1 MGTNGMSYSLPSRDV
16 IADSIET
23 IAGAHFY
30 DSLATIVGCDKNM
43 PGAIIA
49 MSRLNRPSIMVYGG
63 TIHSGYY
70 KGEKL
75 NIVSAFE
82 ALGKKYTGQISD
94 EDFKGVI
101 KNSCPGAGACGGMYT
116 ANTMASAIEA
126 LGMSL
131 PYSSSAPATSD
142 KKAGECLSVGA
153 YLNILLEKDIKP
165 SDIIT
170 AESIQNALVVGM
182 VLGGSTNLILHFLAI
197 AKSANIKLT
206 LTDIQKLSDKTPL
219 LADLKPS
226 GKYMMEDLD
235 AIGGVQSIMK
245 MLAAEGLLH
254 LDCMTVTGKT
264 VRENLK
270 EAPDLPAGQ
279 DIIYP
284 LSKPIKTTSHLQML
298 YGNIAIDGSVA
309 KITGKE
315 GEFFEGP
322 ARVYTSEEALN
333 AGIINKEIQA
343 GEVIVI
349 AYVGPKG
356 GPGMPEMLKPTSL
369 LMGAGLGDK
378 VALITDGRFSGGT
391 HGFVIGHL
399 SPEAI
404 EGGNIGLVQNGDI
417 ITIDT
422 ANNKINAK
430 VSDEEFAA
438 RRARWVKP
446 PYRVTSGS
454 LYKYIKNV
462 SSASLGCVTD
472 L

>member
-1 MGTNGMSYSLPSRDV
+1 
-16 IADSIET
+16 
-23 IAGAHFY
+23 
-30 DSLATIVGCDKNM
+30 
-43 PGAIIA
+43 
-49 MSRLNRPSIMVYGG
+49 
-63 TIHSGYY
+63 
-70 KGEKL
+70 
-75 NIVSAFE
+75 
-82 ALGKKYTGQISD
+82 
-94 EDFKGVI
+94 
-101 KNSCPGAGACGGMYT
+101 MYT

-142 KKAGECLSVGA
+142 KKTGECLSVGN

-170 AESIQNALVVGM
+170 TESIQNALVVGM

-206 LTDIQKLSDKTPL
+206 LEDIQKLSDKTPL

-245 MLAAEGLLH
+245 MLAGEGLLN

-270 EAPDLPAGQ
+270 VAPDLPAGQ

-298 YGNIAIDGSVA
+298 YGNIASEGSVA

-322 ARVYTSEEALN
+322 ARVYQSEEALN

-430 VSDEEFAA
+430 VSDEEFAT